1 MPPTSVAGFECHR
14 EIAVHTTAEG
24 FEADRRAGVRGKTDR
39 DTACMRLERITP
51 RRIELPVES
60 DPAGNRLGPD
70 RPRVNPTQ
78 SDSPADGFDAH
89 ISIDVGNR
97 HGAVYCFSSNVSL
110 HLTHRHISRY
120 ALSIDSA

>member
-39 DTACMRLERITP
+39 DTARMRLERITP

-60 DPAGNRLGPD
+60 DSACNRLGPY
-70 RPRVNPTQ
+70 RPPVHPARA
-78 SDSPADGFDAH
+78 DSAADGPDAH
-89 ISIDVGNR
+89 ISMDVANR
-97 HGAVYCFSSNVSL
+97 HGAVHCFSSNVPL
-110 HLTHRHISRY
+110 HLSHRNI
-120 ALSIDSA
+120 